1 MSSLLEGLQGVLCV
15 MDDIIVFGTS
25 QQEHDCRLHTVL
37 TRLSSAGITLN
48 SDKCKFSK
56 NSLIFLG
63 YVINPQGI
71 SPDPNKTA
79 AISQMDTP
87 KSVTELRRFLGMVN
101 QLGKFSPNIAELSHP
116 LRELLSVKRAWLWG
130 PTQTEAF
137 SKLKQELISPH
148 ILALYDPAADTIV
161 SADAS
166 SHGLGAVLLQK
177 AESQW
182 RPIAYA
188 SRSMTETEARYA
200 QIEEALAATW
210 ACKKFT
216 PYIQGKT
223 ITLETDH
230 KPLVPLLSH
239 KNLDSLPPRI
249 LRFRLR
255 LMRFDY
261 EIKHVPGKSLHTADA
276 LSRAP
281 LKDTVNSDELLQ
293 VEEVEFQ
300 VSSVISTLPVS
311 NSKLTS
317 FSQAQVEDSVCSTL
331 ISYCR
336 NGWPNKSSLPSCM
349 KPYWKLQGE
358 FSLHDN
364 LLLYQN

>member
-37 TRLSSAGITLN
+37 THLSSAGITLN

-56 NSLIFLG
+56 NSLTFFG
-63 YVINPQGI
+63 HVINPQGI

-79 AISQMDTP
+79 AISQMNTQ
-87 KSVTELRRFLGMVN
+87 KSVTELCRFLGMVN

-130 PTQTEAF
+130 PTQTKAF

-148 ILALYDPAADTIV
+148 ILALYDPATDTIV
-161 SADAS
+161 SANAS
-166 SHGLGAVLLQK
+166 SHGLGTVLLQK

-182 RPIAYA
+182 CPIAYA
-188 SRSMTETEARYA
+188 SRSMMETEARYA
-200 QIEEALAATW
+200 QIEKEALAATW

-239 KNLDSLPPRI
+239 KNLDSLP
-249 LRFRLR
+249 
-255 LMRFDY
+255 
-261 EIKHVPGKSLHTADA
+261 
-276 LSRAP
+276 
-281 LKDTVNSDELLQ
+281 EL
-293 VEEVEFQ
+293 
-300 VSSVISTLPVS
+300 
-311 NSKLTS
+311 
-317 FSQAQVEDSVCSTL
+317 D
-331 ISYCR
+331 
-336 NGWPNKSSLPSCM
+336 
-349 KPYWKLQGE
+349 
-358 FSLHDN
+358 
-364 LLLYQN
+364 